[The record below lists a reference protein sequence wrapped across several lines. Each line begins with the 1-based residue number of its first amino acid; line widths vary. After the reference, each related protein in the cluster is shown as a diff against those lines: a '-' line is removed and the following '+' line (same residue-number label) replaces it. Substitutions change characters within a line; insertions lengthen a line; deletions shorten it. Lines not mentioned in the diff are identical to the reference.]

1 MRLLTLNLRQDLDR
15 WPERL
20 PLVVAAL
27 AEADADVIALQEVAL
42 PIEQDALLAEAL
54 GGYAVHR
61 APKWGD
67 ANAEAV
73 SLLTRVPVEAHEVLE
88 LPGPGGRVAQR
99 IEVGHDGRALHVVNT
114 HLHHEPFD
122 DESVREPQLRA
133 ILGWLRDRGS
143 LASCVLL
150 GDLNATPGSST
161 LTAARESL
169 TGVLPEHLPT
179 FPTGLATASFAP
191 VQIDHVLHSPG
202 LRVTHARVVA
212 DRPAEDDPR
221 LYPSDHVGI
230 LAELA
235 STTVTLGS

>member
-42 PIEQDALLAEAL
+42 RIEQDELLAEAL

-61 APKWGD
+61 APKWGE
-67 ANAEAV
+67 ANAEGV
-73 SLLTRVPVEAHEVLE
+73 SLLARVPVAAHEVLE

-99 IEVGHDGRALHVVNT
+99 IEVAHDGRALHVVNT

-133 ILGWLRDRGS
+133 ILGWLRDCGS
-143 LASCVLL
+143 LSSCVLL

-161 LTAARESL
+161 LVAARESL
-169 TGVLPEHLPT
+169 TAVLPDHLPT
-179 FPTGLATASFAP
+179 FPTALATASFAP

-202 LRVTHARVVA
+202 LRVAHARLVA
-212 DRPAEDDPR
+212 DRPSGDDPR

-230 LAELA
+230 LAELG
-235 STTVTLGS
+235 STPVRLGS